1 LNPNVN
7 QSVNQPLLLLLFV
20 CDGMQ
25 QYGVLTPVLAGLM
38 DYMEIM
44 NLECRKIKV
53 LFVVFFQHCYH
64 NIKNNQYTHQ

>member
-1 LNPNVN
+1 
-7 QSVNQPLLLLLFV
+7 
-20 CDGMQ
+20 MQ